1 MHATSPQIQSNAA
14 QQHDIALDAAAAAAA
29 AENCHRSPNQDRIDT
44 TLLVAKLHA
53 VRSADETSLP
63 QTIFRTK
70 DTAGWWHTNCHARLL
85 AKAEVFATILPR
97 RYFQ

>member
-1 MHATSPQIQSNAA
+1 MSVTSTQLQSNEA
-14 QQHDIALDAAAAAAA
+14 QQWHDLALHQAAIDTCAQ
-29 AENCHRSPNQDRIDT
+29 SPNGDRIDT
-44 TLLVAKLHA
+44 TLLAAKLHV

-63 QTIFRTK
+63 QTIFRTV
-70 DTAGWWHTNCHARLL
+70 DTAGWWHTNCHSRLL